1 MTNSLAIKNLAIAL
15 EALSRIN
22 AATTLYYRVETLLTH
37 EVDKATLEND
47 KTRTPKAPPPRNSDD
62 DDIPF

>member
-1 MTNSLAIKNLAIAL
+1 VINTTAIKNLSIAL

-22 AATTLYYRVETLLTH
+22 AATTLYYRVESLLAK
-37 EVDKATLEND
+37 EINQATLESEEP
-47 KTRTPKAPPPRNSDD
+47 RTPPQAAPRNPD